1 MGGMT
6 GRRERPRRD
15 ARGDIGLTAA
25 KAQLTA
31 ARRRIQA
38 LTGRLAEVEKA
49 RAAEIKAAR
58 QRLARARRQFE
69 QQLTRMVQEIGE
81 LRHHE
86 ARCRVLEQTLA
97 AREEEL
103 KRLSARNAV

>member
-1 MGGMT
+1 MT
-6 GRRERPRRD
+6 GRRERPRRGD
-15 ARGDIGLTAA
+15 APGGGSLAA
-25 KAQLTA
+25 VKAQLTA
-31 ARRRIQA
+31 ARRRIQT
-38 LTGRLAEVEKA
+38 LTTQLAEVDKT
-49 RAAEIKAAR
+49 RAAEVKAAR
-58 QRLARARRQFE
+58 QRMSRARRQFE

>member
-1 MGGMT
+1 M
-6 GRRERPRRD
+6 
-15 ARGDIGLTAA
+15 
-25 KAQLTA
+25 
-31 ARRRIQA
+31 QA
-38 LTGRLAEVEKA
+38 LTVRLAEVEKA

-58 QRLARARRQFE
+58 QRMARARRQFE

-103 KRLSARNAV
+103 KRLSARNPV

>member
-1 MGGMT
+1 MT
-6 GRRERPRRD
+6 SRRVRPRRS
-15 ARGDIGLTAA
+15 ARGVLSLTAA

-31 ARRRIQA
+31 ARHRIQA
-38 LTGRLAEVEKA
+38 LTAKLAAVDKA
-49 RAAEIKAAR
+49 RAAEVRATR
-58 QRLARARRQFE
+58 SRLTRARREFE

-86 ARCRVLEQTLA
+86 ARCKMLEQTLA